1 MALTDKLT
9 AIADAVRN
17 KTGKTDKLSLDNI
30 VEEINGLPSGKKTVT
45 VTVTGEFY
53 NSIYYMDENG
63 LQQKISSNGQ
73 TVETLFGVIT
83 KASTAACDIEC
94 SSNNIYKLNTGAGE
108 VIFCTEDETV
118 IESVRTDGGGSVD

>member
-30 VEEINGLPSGKKTVT
+30 VEEINGLPSSKKTVT
-45 VTVTGEFY
+45 VTVTGNYY

-63 LQQKISSNGQ
+63 LQQQISSNGQ
-73 TVETLFGVIT
+73 TVETLFGVIA
-83 KASTAACDIEC
+83 KAPSSVCRMNC
-94 SSNNIYKLNTGAGE
+94 SSDNIYELNAGTSNGL
-108 VIFCTEDETV
+108 VIFCTEDGTV
-118 IESVRTDGGGSVD
+118 IETIDSSSSVN